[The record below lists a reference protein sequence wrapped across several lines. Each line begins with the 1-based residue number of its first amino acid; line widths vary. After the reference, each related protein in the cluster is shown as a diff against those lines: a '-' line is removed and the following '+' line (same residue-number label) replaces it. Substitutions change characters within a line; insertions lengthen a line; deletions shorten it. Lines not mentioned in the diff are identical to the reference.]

1 MSKLSAEAFLHQIE
15 SGKRTTDA
23 MRVYELIS
31 NYELISRD
39 THGNCGISFKDIKR
53 KLFLTHPTAS
63 ARLSEL
69 CDLGVIYEDNNG
81 YFHITPSDKVG
92 EYAARREDARYR
104 KWKKLGE
111 KNGWFGQL
119 RLEEINGRKMLL
131 T

>member
-23 MRVYELIS
+23 MRVYGFIKSWEQTGHDCSLNKVQYFLKLS
-31 NYELISRD
+31 
-39 THGNCGISFKDIKR
+39 HGTS
-53 KLFLTHPTAS
+53 T

-81 YFHITPSDKVG
+81 YFHITPQDKIAQ
-92 EYAARREDARYR
+92 YAAMREDARYK

-111 KNGWFGQL
+111 KNGWFNQL
-119 RLEEINGRKMLL
+119 KLA
-131 T
+131 

>member
-1 MSKLSAEAFLHQIE
+1 MSNKSAEAFLHQIE

-23 MRVYELIS
+23 MRVYMCLLMNGLNNQKSTLKAIQS
-31 NYELISRD
+31 QLSLS
-39 THGNCGISFKDIKR
+39 HGTS
-53 KLFLTHPTAS
+53 T

-69 CDLGVIYEDNNG
+69 CDMGVIYEDDNG
-81 YFHITPSDKVG
+81 YFHITPSDRVG
-92 EYAARREDARYR
+92 EYAARREDARYK

-119 RLEEINGRKMLL
+119 RLEEINGRQMLL